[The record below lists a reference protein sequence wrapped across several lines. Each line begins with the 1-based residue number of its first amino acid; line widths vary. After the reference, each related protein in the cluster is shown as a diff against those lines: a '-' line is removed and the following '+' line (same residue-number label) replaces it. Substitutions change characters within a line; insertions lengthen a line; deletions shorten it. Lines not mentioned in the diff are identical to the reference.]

1 MFPGSYG
8 WNSLHIFQVSPCL
21 ASWFWRLLLLLASL
35 DPVAFLA
42 QDRIDQTT
50 LNAALFFTVKPSEL
64 RLLSVLGSGGY
75 ANVYKA
81 VRQCRFSVLFGPKTR
96 VFHRGKARQMAVWA
110 DEENLDGWCLTG
122 ITSMMGIGLFFCS
135 HFWPQNG
142 RTFRAAGG
150 MEDGFT
156 KELFRLDYCSRSLDS
171 IISPIRIHWNC
182 LMSIP
187 PRTPDHFLDYLG
199 YLILFGLFLGS
210 HIVTQYTSPWSTRSE
225 GDTFDSPT
233 ISHQRWSP
241 WQNICKTKR
250 HIGH

>member
-1 MFPGSYG
+1 
-8 WNSLHIFQVSPCL
+8 
-21 ASWFWRLLLLLASL
+21 LLLASL

-42 QDRIDQTT
+42 QDRIDQPT

-135 HFWPQNG
+135 HF
-142 RTFRAAGG
+142 
-150 MEDGFT
+150 
-156 KELFRLDYCSRSLDS
+156 
-171 IISPIRIHWNC
+171 
-182 LMSIP
+182 
-187 PRTPDHFLDYLG
+187 
-199 YLILFGLFLGS
+199 
-210 HIVTQYTSPWSTRSE
+210 
-225 GDTFDSPT
+225 
-233 ISHQRWSP
+233 
-241 WQNICKTKR
+241 
-250 HIGH
+250 